1 MDGEKG
7 GEAAA
12 DWAELTEECLF
23 NILSRLS
30 LQDRWRGVMRVCKP
44 WHLVCKDPCLN
55 SVLNLDAH
63 FDSATDL
70 PRFWT
75 PEFERR
81 IDNMLRSVVVWS
93 GGSLTEIRL
102 SHCSARSLSLVAER
116 CPNLEVLSIRSCPHV
131 TDETVAEI
139 ASGCPKIKELD
150 FSYCHE
156 ISHKSLATI
165 GSRCSHIKVLRRN
178 SMNWLDPSQHMG
190 IVPKDYLNACPQDGD
205 AEAAAISKYM
215 PHLLHLELRFS
226 KLTARG
232 LALIAE
238 GCANLEYIDLS
249 GCANVTI
256 RDIVNL
262 TSNLKNL
269 KHLKKPN
276 FYIPRT
282 TVHAERYGHWNL
294 YDERFQTDVFRI

>member
-1 MDGEKG
+1 MEDGRLVG
-7 GEAAA
+7 
-12 DWAELTEECLF
+12 DWAELTEECFF

-30 LQDRWRGVMRVCKP
+30 LEDRWRGVMRVCKP
-44 WHLVCKDPCLN
+44 WHLACKDPCLN
-55 SVLNLDAH
+55 SVLDLHAH

-81 IDNMLRSVVVWS
+81 IDNMLRSVVSW
-93 GGSLTEIRL
+93 GGASLTEIRL
-102 SHCSARSLSLVAER
+102 SHCSTRSLSLVAER
-116 CPNLEVLSIRSCPHV
+116 CPNLEVLSISSSAHV
-131 TDETVAEI
+131 SDEIMAEI

-150 FSYCHE
+150 VSYCHE

-165 GSRCSHIKVLRRN
+165 GSHCSNIKILRRN
-178 SMNWLDPSQHMG
+178 SMNWLDPSQHKG
-190 IVPKDYLNACPQDGD
+190 IVPKEYLNACPQDGD
-205 AEAAAISKYM
+205 SEAAAISKYM

-232 LALIAE
+232 LALITKWC
-238 GCANLEYIDLS
+238 GNLEYIDLS

-256 RDIVNL
+256 RDVVNL
-262 TSNLKNL
+262 TSSLKNL
-269 KHLKKPN
+269 KHIKKPS
-276 FYIPRT
+276 FYIPRA